1 MAVMKRRPETQPY
14 IVTGRMSWSPFF
26 GRTLYSGWDIDGAV
40 RMARSIAVSDSR
52 YGAVAVSRGDAH
64 IMTIDRMESRFG
76 HTFSERWA

>member
-1 MAVMKRRPETQPY
+1 MTVMNRRPETQPY
-14 IVTGRMSWSPFF
+14 TVTGRMSWSPFF

-52 YGAVAVSRGDAH
+52 YATVAVSHGDIPVMA
-64 IMTIDRMESRFG
+64 IDRMESRFG

>member
-1 MAVMKRRPETQPY
+1 MTAMKRRPETKPY

-52 YGAVAVSRGDAH
+52 YGTVAVSHGDIPVMA
-64 IMTIDRMESRFG
+64 IDRMESRFG

>member
-1 MAVMKRRPETQPY
+1 MTVMNRRPETQPY

-52 YGAVAVSRGDAH
+52 YGTVAVSRGDAH
-64 IMTIDRMESRFG
+64 IMAIDRMESRFG

>member
-1 MAVMKRRPETQPY
+1 MNRRPETQPY
-14 IVTGRMSWSPFF
+14 TVTGRMSWSPFF

-52 YGAVAVSRGDAH
+52 YATVAVSHGDIPVMA
-64 IMTIDRMESRFG
+64 IDRMESRFG